1 MAETLEVFFQVL
13 IYGIY
18 VGSLYGLAASG
29 LALIF
34 GVMDVLQIAH
44 GSIVMLGAYACF
56 WLYNLL
62 KIDPLLSLP
71 LVGVL
76 FFLVGAFLFIIL
88 FSPITKYSA
97 EARVKNSML
106 LAFGLI
112 LVIDNLATMVWTGNI
127 RTVNPPYQ
135 GVAFRFCGLHLPCV
149 GLISLCLAGVIIIG
163 LGLFLRK
170 TYIGK
175 SIRATAQSAE
185 SASLSGINVKRTY
198 LTAIGIGTALGAAA
212 GVLVLL
218 SSGVDPAIGMDWT
231 LKSLLVTVLAGT
243 GNVGGVFICGLF
255 FGVLES
261 VGSMV
266 LGPYKEV
273 IGLALFMAILFV
285 RPQGL
290 FSRSLGKGS
299 LGKS

>member
-1 MAETLEVFFQVL
+1 MLEVLPQVL
-13 IYGIY
+13 IYGVY

-34 GVMDVLQIAH
+34 GVMSMLQIAH

-56 WLYNLL
+56 WLFNLYQ
-62 KIDPLLSLP
+62 IDPLLSLP
-71 LVGVL
+71 VVAAI
-76 FFLVGAFLFIIL
+76 FFLVGAFLFVSL
-88 FSPITKYSA
+88 FSPLTKFPP
-97 EARVKNSML
+97 EARIKNSML

-112 LVIDNLATMVWTGNI
+112 LVIDNLTAIAWTGNI
-127 RTVNPPYQ
+127 RTVNPWYQ
-135 GVAFRFCGLHLPCV
+135 GLALRAFGLHLPYV
-149 GLISLCLAGVIIIG
+149 ALISLCLTAIIVVA
-163 LGLFLRK
+163 LHFFLKK

-185 SASLSGINVKRTY
+185 SASLSGVNVRRTY
-198 LTAIGIGTALGAAA
+198 LTAVGIGTALGAAA

-243 GNVGGVFICGLF
+243 GNVGGVFVCGLF

-273 IGLALFMAILFV
+273 VGLGLFLVILFL

-290 FSRSLGKGS
+290 FSRSAGKG
-299 LGKS
+299 

>member
-1 MAETLEVFFQVL
+1 MVEVFFQVL
-13 IYGIY
+13 IYGICI
-18 VGSLYGLAASG
+18 GALYGLAASG

-62 KIDPLLSLP
+62 RIDPLLSLP
-71 LVGVL
+71 VVGVL
-76 FFLVGAFLFIIL
+76 FFVVGALLFILL
-88 FSPITKYSA
+88 FAPITKYSA

-112 LVIDNLATMVWTGNI
+112 LVIDNLTTMAWTGNI
-127 RTVNPPYQ
+127 RTVNPFYQ
-135 GVAFRFCGLHLPCV
+135 GLAFRFGGLHFPYV
-149 GLISLCLAGVIIIG
+149 GLISLGLAGFIIIG
-163 LGLFLRK
+163 LGLFLKK
-170 TYIGK
+170 TYTGK

-185 SASLSGINVKRTY
+185 SASLSGINVRRTY
-198 LTAIGIGTALGAAA
+198 LAAIGIGTALGAAA

-243 GNVGGVFICGLF
+243 GNVAGVFVCGLF

-273 IGLALFMAILFV
+273 IGLALFVVILFV

-290 FSRSLGKGS
+290 FSGS
-299 LGKS
+299 LGKSALRKS